1 MQLCCKVRVCVCVNV
16 CTFEGLTLLLSIRH
30 RLRRWYPMGM
40 EFNLGFR
47 VSFIWIQHKAPGL
60 ASQLLPPRAVT
71 LKGGSYQAVRSSQVS
86 LHMA

>member
-1 MQLCCKVRVCVCVNV
+1 
-16 CTFEGLTLLLSIRH
+16 
-30 RLRRWYPMGM
+30 MGM